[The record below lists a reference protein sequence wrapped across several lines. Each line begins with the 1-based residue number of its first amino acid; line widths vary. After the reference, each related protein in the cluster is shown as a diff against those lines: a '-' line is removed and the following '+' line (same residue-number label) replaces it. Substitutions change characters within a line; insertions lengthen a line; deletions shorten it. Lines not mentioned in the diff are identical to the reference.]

1 MPGNVQSATVS
12 PTSTV
17 FPLSLSTSFV
27 EIHSYPV
34 ITQSYHD
41 GTVQNSLIT
50 DGLNSAQDLRIWR
63 LAKRLTVAQL
73 STLYTF
79 FKTTVQGGYK
89 PFYMYDPYAVLS
101 GHQIGSNYDATGI
114 STQGRYT
121 VFFRGSWNQSLTL
134 GRTNVPG
141 LTLVQTA

>member
-1 MPGNVQSATVS
+1 MPGNVLPCSVS

-63 LAKRLTVAQL
+63 LAKRLTVSQL
-73 STLYTF
+73 SILSTF
-79 FKTTVQGGYK
+79 FKTTVQGGSK
-89 PFYMYDPYAVLS
+89 YADTRPSDWV
-101 GHQIGSNYDATGI
+101 
-114 STQGRYT
+114 
-121 VFFRGSWNQSLTL
+121 
-134 GRTNVPG
+134 
-141 LTLVQTA
+141 